1 MRKTKTEAQ
10 KTRQHLLD
18 AALEVFWRDGV
29 TRASLQAIA
38 QEAGVTRGA
47 LYWHFKNKEDLFE
60 TLFEQQYADF
70 FAAFNDQTL
79 RDNQDVWT
87 HLQHNLTAMFETLA
101 TRESKHKFCNVMFSK
116 CEQTAGNETITE
128 LACRYHRLFQ
138 KQIAYALQLSREQG
152 RLPENTDIELAA
164 IYLESSLVGLIKIW
178 IDEPERFDLIA
189 KSKRVIAANMRVIA
203 ANMRVLQQGLA

>member
-10 KTRQHLLD
+10 KTRQYLLD

-87 HLQHNLTAMFETLA
+87 HLQHNLTTMFETLA

-189 KSKRVIAANMRVIA
+189 KSKRVIAANMRV
-203 ANMRVLQQGLA
+203 LQQGFA

>member
-10 KTRQHLLD
+10 KTRQYLLD

-87 HLQHNLTAMFETLA
+87 HLQHNLTDMFETLA

-189 KSKRVIAANMRVIA
+189 KSKRVIAANMRV
-203 ANMRVLQQGLA
+203 LQQGLA

>member
-10 KTRQHLLD
+10 KTRQYLLD

-189 KSKRVIAANMRVIA
+189 KSKRVIAANMRV
-203 ANMRVLQQGLA
+203 LQQGVA

>member
-189 KSKRVIAANMRVIA
+189 KSKRVIAANMRV
-203 ANMRVLQQGLA
+203 LQQGLA

>member
-29 TRASLQAIA
+29 TRASSQAIA

-87 HLQHNLTAMFETLA
+87 HLQHNLTTMFETLA

-138 KQIAYALQLSREQG
+138 KQIAHALQLSREQG

-189 KSKRVIAANMRVIA
+189 KSKRVIAANMRV
-203 ANMRVLQQGLA
+203 LQQGLA

>member
-87 HLQHNLTAMFETLA
+87 HLQHNLTAMFETVA

-189 KSKRVIAANMRVIA
+189 KSKRVIAANMRV
-203 ANMRVLQQGLA
+203 LQQGLA

>member
-164 IYLESSLVGLIKIW
+164 IYLESSSVGLIKIW

-189 KSKRVIAANMRVIA
+189 KSKRVIAANMRV
-203 ANMRVLQQGLA
+203 LQQGLA

>member
-18 AALEVFWRDGV
+18 ATLEVFWRDGV

-87 HLQHNLTAMFETLA
+87 HLQHNLTTMFETLA

-189 KSKRVIAANMRVIA
+189 KSKRVIAANMRV
-203 ANMRVLQQGLA
+203 LQQGLA

>member
-87 HLQHNLTAMFETLA
+87 HLQHNLTTMFETLA

-116 CEQTAGNETITE
+116 CEQTAGNETTTE

-178 IDEPERFDLIA
+178 IDEPERFGLIA
-189 KSKRVIAANMRVIA
+189 KSKRVIAANMRV
-203 ANMRVLQQGLA
+203 LQQGLA

>member
-10 KTRQHLLD
+10 KTHQHLLDAAD

-87 HLQHNLTAMFETLA
+87 HLQHNLTTMFETLA

-189 KSKRVIAANMRVIA
+189 KSKRVIAANMRV
-203 ANMRVLQQGLA
+203 LQQGLA

>member
-38 QEAGVTRGA
+38 QEASVTRGA

-87 HLQHNLTAMFETLA
+87 HLQHNLTTMFETLA

-189 KSKRVIAANMRVIA
+189 KSKRVIAANMRV
-203 ANMRVLQQGLA
+203 LQQGLA

>member
-10 KTRQHLLD
+10 KTHQHLLD

-189 KSKRVIAANMRVIA
+189 KSKRVIAANMRV
-203 ANMRVLQQGLA
+203 LQQGLA

>member
-87 HLQHNLTAMFETLA
+87 HLQHNLTTMFETLA

-138 KQIAYALQLSREQG
+138 KQIAYALQVSREQG

-189 KSKRVIAANMRVIA
+189 KSKRVIAANMRV
-203 ANMRVLQQGLA
+203 LQQGLA

>member
-10 KTRQHLLD
+10 KTRRYLLD

-47 LYWHFKNKEDLFE
+47 LYWHFKNKEALFE

-87 HLQHNLTAMFETLA
+87 HLQHNLTTMFETLA

-189 KSKRVIAANMRVIA
+189 KSKRVIAANMRV
-203 ANMRVLQQGLA
+203 LQQGLA

>member
-10 KTRQHLLD
+10 KTRQHLLN

-87 HLQHNLTAMFETLA
+87 HLQHNLTTMFETLA

-189 KSKRVIAANMRVIA
+189 KSKRVIAANMRV
-203 ANMRVLQQGLA
+203 LQQGLA

>member
-10 KTRQHLLD
+10 KTRRYLLD

-87 HLQHNLTAMFETLA
+87 HLQHNLTTMFETLA

-189 KSKRVIAANMRVIA
+189 KSKRVIAANMRV
-203 ANMRVLQQGLA
+203 LQQGVA

>member
-18 AALEVFWRDGV
+18 VALEVFWRDGV

-189 KSKRVIAANMRVIA
+189 KSKRVIAANMRV
-203 ANMRVLQQGLA
+203 LQQGLA

>member
-138 KQIAYALQLSREQG
+138 KQITYALQLSREQG

-189 KSKRVIAANMRVIA
+189 KSKRVIAANMRV
-203 ANMRVLQQGLA
+203 LQQGLA

>member
-10 KTRQHLLD
+10 KTHQHLLD

-164 IYLESSLVGLIKIW
+164 ICLESSLVGLIKIW

-189 KSKRVIAANMRVIA
+189 KSKRVIAANMRVL
-203 ANMRVLQQGLA
+203 RQGLA

>member
-18 AALEVFWRDGV
+18 AALEVFWRDGI

-87 HLQHNLTAMFETLA
+87 HLQHNLTTMFETLA

-116 CEQTAGNETITE
+116 CEQNAGNETITE

-189 KSKRVIAANMRVIA
+189 KSKRVIAANMRV
-203 ANMRVLQQGLA
+203 LQQGLA

>member
-18 AALEVFWRDGV
+18 AALEVFWREGV

-47 LYWHFKNKEDLFE
+47 LYWHFKNKEELFE
-60 TLFEQQYADF
+60 NLFERQFADF
-70 FAAFNDQTL
+70 LVAFNDETL
-79 RDNQDVWT
+79 RDKQDVWT
-87 HLQHNLTAMFETLA
+87 HLQHNLNALFEALVTKKE
-101 TRESKHKFCNVMFSK
+101 RHKFCNVMFLE
-116 CEQTAGNETITE
+116 CEQTASNETITA

-152 RLPENTDIELAA
+152 SLPENTDIELAA

-178 IDEPERFDLIA
+178 IGEPERFDLME
-189 KSKRVIAANMRVIA
+189 KSKRVIAANMRA
-203 ANMRVLQQGLA
+203 LQQGVL

>member
-10 KTRQHLLD
+10 KTRQYLLD

-60 TLFEQQYADF
+60 SMFEQQYADF
-70 FAAFNDQTL
+70 LAAFNDETL
-79 RDNQDVWT
+79 RDNQDVWS
-87 HLQHNLTAMFETLA
+87 HLQRNLNAMFETLA

-189 KSKRVIAANMRVIA
+189 KSKRVIAANMRV
-203 ANMRVLQQGLA
+203 LQQGLA

>member
-1 MRKTKTEAQ
+1 MRETKTEAQ
-10 KTRQHLLD
+10 KTRQYLLD

-189 KSKRVIAANMRVIA
+189 KSKRVIAANMRV
-203 ANMRVLQQGLA
+203 LQQGLA

>member
-1 MRKTKTEAQ
+1 M
-10 KTRQHLLD
+10 
-18 AALEVFWRDGV
+18 
-29 TRASLQAIA
+29 
-38 QEAGVTRGA
+38 
-47 LYWHFKNKEDLFE
+47 FE

-101 TRESKHKFCNVMFSK
+101 TRESKQKFCNVMFSK

-138 KQIAYALQLSREQG
+138 KQITYALQLSREQG

-189 KSKRVIAANMRVIA
+189 KSKRVIAANMRV
-203 ANMRVLQQGLA
+203 LQQGLA